1 MELEINNRKKKK
13 LGKYINT
20 WKLNNMLL
28 NSQWVFKKKEIT
40 RENREYFKIN
50 EYENTTY
57 RNLRN
62 ITKVVLIGK
71 CIAVK
76 DVIFFL
82 KRKTSNQ

>member
-13 LGKYINT
+13 LGKYINM

-62 ITKVVLIGK
+62 ITKVVFIGK

-76 DVIFFL
+76 DVIFF
-82 KRKTSNQ
+82 